1 MNGFTWRKL
10 NRMSEIRYEMKQ
22 VTEKRAKR
30 KRFRSIF
37 DPMID
42 EFIESGQDLVE
53 ISVEDK
59 KPGYMVTQLKQR
71 IERRG
76 LDIDVSHGGGFVYL
90 EKKKE

>member
-1 MNGFTWRKL
+1 
-10 NRMSEIRYEMKQ
+10 MSEIKYEMKP
-22 VTEKRAKR
+22 VTKKREKSKR
-30 KRFRSIF
+30 VRSKY

-42 EFIESGQDLVE
+42 EFIKSKQDLVE

-59 KPGYMVTQLKQR
+59 DPSYVVTQLKKR

-76 LDIDVSHGGGFVYL
+76 LDIEASHAGGFVYL